1 MHGQRSLGQCGK
13 WQAQFFRTNS
23 ADSCC
28 VWILIEMLPPL
39 KLLDRQEICF
49 NDDSICYCFCFSN
62 PLLAALCRKVSSMT
76 ESRPFIVKSR
86 GANRTASTHDSNV
99 HSKCTI
105 SQGLYYKI
113 LFGGYFQKT
122 FRTLTEHLM
131 QNLNVY
137 KAQSDL
143 KRFWDSNKP

>member
-1 MHGQRSLGQCGK
+1 MRKVTSAVLFK
-13 WQAQFFRTNS
+13 PNS

-105 SQGLYYKI
+105 SQGLYYKV

-131 QNLNVY
+131 QNFYFY